1 MAGLRKRGIMWVAR
15 VQWRDANSQKKE
27 KQIPL
32 RTKSKVTARERLT
45 AVNRVEADIKTG
57 MVFSFP
63 WMNDEGETKV
73 LQLTLS
79 GAVKTWLT
87 NREKSKISYNT
98 QIMNKLSLSYFI
110 DALGGSRPLA
120 SITHSDI
127 DRYVAFLEHRGNNDT
142 TINIRLRTVKAMMN
156 YYRRIDLLTKM
167 PIIDQRKTAK
177 KDPIYIADKDFQAL
191 MQLDQLDGFYK
202 RVFLFYRETGM
213 RLREPFIATLKGEWI
228 DIPPETKTKVG
239 RSIEVSEP
247 LKKIFMELKG
257 WQSAGNGATLK
268 DPGEHLSKVFKRH
281 FKLVSV
287 NVNIHFHSL
296 RHTFAVRRLL
306 MGLPIYDVKLLLG
319 HASVTTTEQYSNMNL
334 KRVAQDFP
342 GLAKPSASIPK
353 MAMED
358 MVLEGMEDEPSDYL
372 PEYEKIEA

>member
-1 MAGLRKRGIMWVAR
+1 MATLKRRGIMWVAR
-15 VQWRDANSQKKE
+15 VQWRDENSQKKE
-27 KQIPL
+27 KQISL

-45 AVNRVEADIKTG
+45 AVSRVEADIKTG

-63 WMNDEGETKV
+63 WMNDEGEVKV
-73 LQLTLS
+73 LQLTLQD
-79 GAVKTWLT
+79 AIKTWLKK
-87 NREKSKISYNT
+87 REKSKISYNT
-98 QIMNKLSLSYFI
+98 QIMNELSLCYFI
-110 DALGGSRPLA
+110 DAIGGSRPLT
-120 SITHSDI
+120 SITHTDI
-127 DRYVAFLEHRGNNDT
+127 DSYVAFLEKRGNNDT

-156 YYRRIDLLTKM
+156 YFKRTQQIKKM
-167 PIIDQRKTAK
+167 PIIDQRKMAK
-177 KDPIYIADKDFQAL
+177 KDPIYIPDKDFQAL
-191 MQLDQLDGFYK
+191 MQLDQLGDFYK
-202 RVFLFYRETGM
+202 RVFLLYRETGM
-213 RLREPFIATLKGEWI
+213 RLREPFIATLKGDWI

-239 RSIEVSEP
+239 RSIEVSVA
-247 LKKIFMELKG
+247 LRKIFTELKD
-257 WQSAGNGATLK
+257 WQSDGDGATLK

-281 FKLVSV
+281 FKLVSI

-342 GLAKPSASIPK
+342 SLVRPSASIPK

-358 MVLEGMEDEPSDYL
+358 MVLEGIGSILNDYL
-372 PEYEKIEA
+372 LEYKKIEA